1 MLYSARID
9 NAAIFQ
15 TNTAIIDSDG
25 EIIMLRKISAVLV
38 GLVVAFGTV
47 MLVEW
52 AGHQVYPP
60 PADLDYTDAAQMNNY
75 ISTLPLGAFLFVLL
89 AWFSGTVA
97 GGMAACRVAVD
108 KPIVFASIIGTM
120 MLVATIA
127 NMMIIPQ
134 PTWFSITAIV
144 LIAAGTLLASRWSST
159 TGARTRAL

>member
-1 MLYSARID
+1 
-9 NAAIFQ
+9 
-15 TNTAIIDSDG
+15 
-25 EIIMLRKISAVLV
+25 MLRKILAVLV

-60 PADLDYTDAAQMNNY
+60 PPSLDYSDAAQMNHY
-75 ISTLPLGAFLFVLL
+75 VSTLPLGAFLFVLL

-97 GGMAACRVAVD
+97 GGMVACRVAVD

-120 MLVATIA
+120 MLVATLA
-127 NMMIIPQ
+127 NLVMIPH
-134 PTWFSITAIV
+134 PTWFSIAAIV

-159 TGARTRAL
+159 TGTRTRAL

>member
-1 MLYSARID
+1 
-9 NAAIFQ
+9 
-15 TNTAIIDSDG
+15 
-25 EIIMLRKISAVLV
+25 
-38 GLVVAFGTV
+38 

-60 PADLDYTDAAQMNNY
+60 PPNLDYTDAAQMKSY
-75 ISTLPLGAFLFVLL
+75 VSTLPLGAFLFVLL

-97 GGMAACRVAVD
+97 GGLVACRVALD
-108 KPIVFASIIGTM
+108 KPIVFASIIGTL

-127 NMMIIPQ
+127 NLVTIPH

-159 TGARTRAL
+159 TGAGTRAP